1 MGFFVNK
8 FFISIASV
16 VFGLALVNQPAAQA
30 YSGSDSKGQK
40 QSGKSS
46 GSIFGGSGYFGN
58 VKVRDSRNG
67 IKIVIRGNKASVER
81 IELAS
86 DEFDEKRD
94 DLIGDNLIFDRS
106 QFGPEIDLG
115 DFSSNGDDYAAP
127 ITLFKNKF
135 VNDAMQQVTL
145 LRKVIFR
152 KGGVFERLV
161 RRTQINDNLT
171 VTEQITSD
179 GDTTIRRLSE
189 TTKVGK
195 NTTLTK
201 QVTFKDDSIIKKLI
215 KTTKLKTRKGV
226 ITVKKVLDKVVIRR
240 GPNVPIST

>member
-1 MGFFVNK
+1 
-8 FFISIASV
+8 
-16 VFGLALVNQPAAQA
+16 
-30 YSGSDSKGQK
+30 
-40 QSGKSS
+40 
-46 GSIFGGSGYFGN
+46 
-58 VKVRDSRNG
+58 
-67 IKIVIRGNKASVER
+67 
-81 IELAS
+81 
-86 DEFDEKRD
+86 
-94 DLIGDNLIFDRS
+94 
-106 QFGPEIDLG
+106 
-115 DFSSNGDDYAAP
+115 
-127 ITLFKNKF
+127 
-135 VNDAMQQVTL
+135 
-145 LRKVIFR
+145 VIFR